1 MRGGLAVASGCGDG
15 ADVSP
20 EKCFHENVFFFGKT
34 ARQNEIVA
42 DGGDGAISGSERGAR
57 QRRRVR
63 QRPARFCAVA
73 CARDLNQSS
82 RGSQKIIGVGDVHK
96 MSFEDAG
103 RQGAACVPAWQAAE
117 HPPHVVNTEAGR
129 AFRARAT
136 RRLGCCRRDGNA
148 SGTRTR
154 RDAAVRTA
162 AVAVAARAVD
172 TRRGRGKR
180 TWLTLEKQGAVQVL
194 ALQGALPQMLSRSSS
209 CRRVR
214 RSLFRKR
221 LRLQLPLSGG
231 VIAASSLRFVCQR

>member
-1 MRGGLAVASGCGDG
+1 MAPMIP
-15 ADVSP
+15 P
-20 EKCFHENVFFFGKT
+20 EKCCHENVFFFGKT

-63 QRPARFCAVA
+63 QRPARLCAVA

-96 MSFEDAG
+96 ISFEDAG

-117 HPPHVVNTEAGR
+117 HPPRVVNTEAGL

-136 RRLGCCRRDGNA
+136 RRPGCCRRDGNA

-154 RDAAVRTA
+154 RDAAVEE
-162 AVAVAARAVD
+162 
-172 TRRGRGKR
+172 RGLG
-180 TWLTLEKQGAVQVL
+180 
-194 ALQGALPQMLSRSSS
+194 
-209 CRRVR
+209 
-214 RSLFRKR
+214 
-221 LRLQLPLSGG
+221 LRLKSRALCKCWHCKVPC
-231 VIAASSLRFVCQR
+231 LRC